1 MESEKG
7 PDATLTPD
15 AIAEQYYQLHLQH
28 RSAWTF
34 EVDLRPWVE
43 KF

>member
-1 MESEKG
+1 M
-7 PDATLTPD
+7 LRQD
-15 AIAEQYYQLHLQH
+15 AIAETYLSVYRQH